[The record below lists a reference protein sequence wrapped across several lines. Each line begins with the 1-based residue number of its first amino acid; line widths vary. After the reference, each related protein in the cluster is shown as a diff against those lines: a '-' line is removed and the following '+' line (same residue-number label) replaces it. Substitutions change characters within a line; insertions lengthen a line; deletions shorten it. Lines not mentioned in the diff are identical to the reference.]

1 MNKKQSNKQIAQ
13 AIFAALLALGIA
25 TPAYAAEEATTT
37 TRTLLTEP
45 GQGLT
50 PIYNLI
56 NSAKK
61 TIDMTMYELTD
72 TTAENLLVQ
81 AAASGVAV
89 RVILDQDNEKSHNQ
103 SAYTLLTSHGVQV
116 HWANTA
122 YTYTHQK
129 TITVDGVTTAI
140 MTLNLTSQYY
150 STSRDFAVIE
160 NDVNDIKAIE
170 AVFNADFVN
179 KKITPAVGDDL
190 VWSPTNSQTKLLAII
205 NGAKSTLNVE
215 NEEMADTAI
224 TDALAAAA
232 KRGVKVNVTMTANSS
247 YKSALD
253 TLKAAGVKI
262 ATYAASASLYI
273 HAKVIVADF
282 GATGAIAFMGS
293 ENFSDTSLNH
303 NRELG
308 LTLTDGSIL
317 STLNTTLSGDFK
329 GGTPY

>member
-1 MNKKQSNKQIAQ
+1 MINRNKFRLHMLGS
-13 AIFAALLALGIA
+13 LLAFCGII
-25 TPAYAAEEATTT
+25 PAHAGEEAATV
-37 TRTLLTEP
+37 TRTLVTEP

-81 AAASGVAV
+81 AAANGVTV
-89 RVILDQDNEKSHNQ
+89 RVILDQDNEKASNQ
-103 SAYTLLTSHGVQV
+103 AAYTLLSAHGVQV

-140 MTLNLTSQYY
+140 MSLNLTSQYY

-160 NDVNDIKAIE
+160 NDANDIKAIE
-170 AVFNADFVN
+170 AVFNADFAN
-179 KKITPAVGDDL
+179 KAITPALGDDL
-190 VWSPTNSQTKLLAII
+190 VWSPTNSQSVMLAMI
-205 NGAKSTLNVE
+205 NAAKYSLSVE

-224 TDALAAAA
+224 ASALAAAA
-232 KRGVKVNVTMTANSS
+232 KRGVKVEVIMTANSS
-247 YKSALD
+247 YATELNE
-253 TLKAAGVKI
+253 LKTAGAKI

-282 GATGAIAFMGS
+282 GYTGAVAFMGS
-293 ENFSDTSLNH
+293 ENFSSTSLTK

-308 LTLTDGSIL
+308 LTLTEADIL
-317 STLNTTLSGDFK
+317 SSLNTTLTSDFK
-329 GGTPY
+329 GGKAY